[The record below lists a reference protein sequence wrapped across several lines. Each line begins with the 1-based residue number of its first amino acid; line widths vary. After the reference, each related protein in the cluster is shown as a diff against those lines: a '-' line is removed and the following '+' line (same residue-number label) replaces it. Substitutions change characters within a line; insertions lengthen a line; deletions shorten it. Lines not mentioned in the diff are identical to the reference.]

1 MSLGIRRLFKIG
13 RVLIKHQLYRLV
25 SPEQLPLHLRIFL
38 QPLYWL
44 PESSRSAGERIRNAC
59 EELGPVFVKF
69 GQILS
74 TRRDLFSEEISDEL
88 KLLQDQ
94 VPPFAN
100 DTAAQIVE
108 DALGKPIDELF
119 ESFSEYP
126 LASASVAQVHDA
138 VMPNGDQVCVK
149 IIRPGI
155 KKTIDQDLTLLYT
168 LARLVHRYAADAH
181 RLRLVEVVKDYEST
195 IYGELD
201 LVREA
206 ANTSYLKGNFED
218 SPLLY
223 VPNVYWDY
231 VKTNVM
237 VQERIFGTPVSEVE
251 TLTNLGVD
259 MKRLAEVGVEIFF
272 TQVFQHNF
280 FHADMHPGNI
290 FVSTKNLVEPQY
302 IAIDCAIMGSLSEE
316 DQQYLMGMMLAFF
329 KRDYRSIAQLHVDS
343 GWVGSQIKVNEFE
356 MAIRTVCE
364 PIFDKPLKEIYFGEL
379 MIQLFHTARR
389 FDMTIQPQ
397 LILLQKTLLNIEG
410 LGRQLYPDLDLWKT
424 AFPIMEKWMREKNS
438 PTKIAKAMLKQAP
451 ELFRQLPELP
461 QLAIDALKQIQSLE
475 KTIAASQPPVQT
487 HKPDRSRGRVLGGL
501 CLVAAPLLISQEALL
516 PMFSQVP
523 AFNWLLFG
531 AGVYLLSTRNK
542 RLPSD

>member
-1 MSLGIRRLFKIG
+1 MTLGIRRLLKISS
-13 RVLIKHQLYRLV
+13 VLIKQQLYRLV
-25 SPEQLPLHLRIFL
+25 NPKQLPLHLRIVL

-44 PESSRSAGERIRNAC
+44 PTSKKDAGMRIRHAC
-59 EELGPVFVKF
+59 EELGPVFIKF

-74 TRRDLFSEEISDEL
+74 TRRDLFSEEVSDQL

-100 DTAAQIVE
+100 DTARKLVE
-108 DALGKPIDELF
+108 EALGKPIDELF

-126 LASASVAQVHDA
+126 LASASVAQVHTA

-168 LARLVHRYAADAH
+168 LAKLLQRHSVDAR
-181 RLRLVEVVKDYEST
+181 RLRLVEVVEDYEAT

-206 ANTSYLKGNFED
+206 ANTSYLRGNFEN

-237 VQERIFGTPVSEVE
+237 VQERIFGTPVSEIE

-259 MKRLAEVGVEIFF
+259 MKGLAEVGVEIFF

-302 IAIDCAIMGSLSEE
+302 IAIDCAIMGSLTTE

-329 KRDYRSIAQLHVDS
+329 KRDYRSIAQLHIDS
-343 GWVGSQIKVNEFE
+343 GWVGSQVKVNEFE

-424 AFPIMEKWMREKNS
+424 AFPIMEKWMRAKNS
-438 PTKIAKAMLKQAP
+438 PSRTFKTMLKQTP
-451 ELFRQLPELP
+451 ELFQQLPELP

-475 KTIAASQPPVQT
+475 KTITAAHQPVESST
-487 HKPDRSRGRVLGGL
+487 AHMSKRRFWSGL
-501 CLVAAPLLISQEALL
+501 CLIGVALFISQDILQPAFVQVPAYSWLLVGAGAYLLIS
-516 PMFSQVP
+516 
-523 AFNWLLFG
+523 
-531 AGVYLLSTRNK
+531 K
-542 RLPSD
+542 K